1 MKFVQILTFLIV
13 SAIVVLLLLYQPV
26 RYVEKVQ
33 YAIYWDTVKVVQVIP
48 HYKDKDLLL
57 IKRLLR
63 ERDSLRRILANYSVK
78 VIVTVDTVIQR
89 DTILV
94 RYDEISRRLYTNISL
109 GEREY
114 KIKQEECSFWEKLGY
129 VGIGAVLG
137 IGIGIAGGVVK

>member
-1 MKFVQILTFLIV
+1 MKFVQVLTFLIV

-63 ERDSLRRILANYSVK
+63 ERDSLRRILASYSVK
-78 VIVTVDTVIQR
+78 VIVSVDTVIQR

-114 KIKQEECSFWEKLGY
+114 KMIKEECSFWEKLGY